1 MSAFTSK
8 QGRAGAPVVVG
19 LLTLGLV
26 VAAVMMLSGGRSAGL
41 ADVREKAR
49 AGQFGQAIEDL
60 KLYLRDHPDDPT
72 AHLLMGQLATEAD
85 DPHPSMA
92 LEHLARL
99 HPKDAK
105 ETARIR
111 FLEGKAEYFRERYD
125 LAEERW
131 KDALKLDPVVAEAG
145 WALMD
150 LLDKEGR
157 VEEAHALGMR
167 LVEVEP
173 DPLDRARILLNVG
186 RLDIDVVNPASQV
199 LMFQALWKAHPEN
212 LPIGLTVGQAL
223 VRDSRGAD
231 GLKVLEDV
239 LHRHP
244 DSPEAWD
251 AWLTGLSGAFRA
263 DRLAGELAKLPRT
276 MADDPRFAE
285 PQGMVALAARDW
297 PGAVRAFRRAAEFE
311 PFNGIVWYRLRAAL
325 RAVGDREGLEKV
337 DRWYTS
343 FEEAFKAMRP
353 AYQEALAVP
362 TLGVRPNPGLYHRLA
377 DLRERMG
384 RPDEALAWHRMV
396 LRDDPNDTIS
406 RQAIGQL
413 KPGNRR

>member
-1 MSAFTSK
+1 MSAGTSK
-8 QGRAGAPVVVG
+8 RSRSGLPVVVA
-19 LLTLGLV
+19 LLMIGLV
-26 VAAVMMLSGGRSAGL
+26 VTAAMMVLGPRSSAL
-41 ADVREKAR
+41 ADIRELAR
-49 AGQFGQAIEDL
+49 AGQFNQAIEQL
-60 KLYLRDHPDDPT
+60 KLYLLDHPDDSA

-85 DPHPSMA
+85 APHPSLA
-92 LEHLARL
+92 LEYLARL
-99 HPKDAK
+99 HPSDAN

-125 LAEERW
+125 RAEERW

-157 VEEAHALGMR
+157 VEEAHSLGMR

-199 LMFQALWKAHPEN
+199 LMFQHLWKEHPEN

-223 VRDSRGAD
+223 VRDSRGGD

-263 DRLAGELAKLPRT
+263 DRLAGELARLPKS

-285 PQGMVALAARDW
+285 HRGMVSLAARDW
-297 PGAVRAFRRAAEFE
+297 PAAIRAFRQATEFE
-311 PFNGIVWYRLRAAL
+311 PFNGILWYRLRAVL
-325 RAVGDREGLEKV
+325 RAVGNREELEKV
-337 DRWYTS
+337 NRWYTS

-353 AYQEALAVP
+353 AYQEALAIP
-362 TLGVRPNPGLYHRLA
+362 TLGVQPNPRLYHRLA

-396 LRDDPNDTIS
+396 LRDDPHDAIS
-406 RQAIGQL
+406 RRAMERL